1 MLPEL
6 QCVPTA
12 LGVERPPY
20 SQCPPIRLV
29 PYARARAHTRAA
41 PGPPPPQQVHQR
53 EGLIYM
59 VLEFGDLDLARLL
72 QVRAG
77 RQTGGRAKRV
87 A

>member
-1 MLPEL
+1 
-6 QCVPTA
+6 
-12 LGVERPPY
+12 
-20 SQCPPIRLV
+20 
-29 PYARARAHTRAA
+29 
-41 PGPPPPQQVHQR
+41 VHQR